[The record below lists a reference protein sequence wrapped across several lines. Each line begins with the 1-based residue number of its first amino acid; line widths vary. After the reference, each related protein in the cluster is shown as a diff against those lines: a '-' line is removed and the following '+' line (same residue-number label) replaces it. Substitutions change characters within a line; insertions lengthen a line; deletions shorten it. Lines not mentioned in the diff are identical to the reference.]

1 MSELFDLAAKKSEPK
16 TPLDYFREHRINVFV
31 WPDAWRNAAT
41 AQALNW
47 DKVDFG
53 QHTVNAVPEKR
64 GVYAFCVSVKGTIMP
79 SHGVLVYFGETSRT
93 LRKRYKEYVRDCRIG
108 AKRPKFENLFKLWP
122 NDLDFFFA
130 AIDDDACDLKAIEKV
145 LNDAVIPHCV
155 SDDFSAE
162 IRRIVPVL
170 RG

>member
-1 MSELFDLAAKKSEPK
+1 MIELFDLAAKKSEPK
-16 TPLDYFREHRINVFV
+16 APLDYFREHKIDVYV

-41 AQALNW
+41 VQALNW
-47 DKVDFG
+47 DKVEFG
-53 QHTVNAVPEKR
+53 HHTINNVPEKR

-79 SHGVLVYFGETSRT
+79 PHGVLVYFGQTSRT
-93 LRKRYKEYVRDCRIG
+93 LRERYREYVRECRMG
-108 AKRPKFENLFKLWP
+108 AKRPKFENLFKLWS
-122 NDLDFFFA
+122 NHLDFFFVP
-130 AIDDDACDLKAIEKV
+130 IDDDTCDLKVIEEA

-155 SDDFSAE
+155 TDDFSAE